1 VLEAGAE
8 QRAASVG
15 RCGVAGDVGR
25 VGVGSEHLIERE
37 PARLDMDL
45 VMRQEQ
51 RPVDV
56 EQYEPVRQ
64 TGTTVS
70 TASRSERT

>member
-1 VLEAGAE
+1 VGPQHSLA
-8 QRAASVG
+8 RAPAPL
-15 RCGVAGDVGR
+15 DV
-25 VGVGSEHLIERE
+25 
-37 PARLDMDL
+37 DL
-45 VMRQEQ
+45 VMGQEQ

-56 EQYEPVRQ
+56 EQYEPARQ